1 MGGLTL
7 KFHRRRA
14 TLLDGVPVFSVMRNE
29 TYFLP
34 HFLRHYR
41 ALGVQSF
48 VIYADRCD
56 EEFMS
61 VLEAQ
66 EDVSILLSSNA
77 KFGDVL
83 GVQKTGVPL
92 RLPTLLR
99 EYATNQMFSGR
110 WHVVADSDEFIV
122 LPPPFSGLDDYTR
135 FLENSGADHV
145 FASMV
150 DFYPRRLRERN
161 YDPAVDPFQACP
173 YFDEGPYHAL
183 DVASGRILQKK
194 FGVRRRLLQ
203 FLQRSFP
210 DEMKALEAGPRDYA
224 GALEYKF
231 PIMKSSGTRQR
242 VADHYISGVPSIRN
256 ACTIAH
262 FKFYPELDGKVRTAL
277 TEGQY
282 YKGSVE
288 YRMLD
293 FALRRLGD
301 ADLVTAVSRRYTS
314 PADLVAAGFME
325 TADGCLP

>member
-14 TLLDGVPVFSVMRNE
+14 NLLAGVPVFSVMRNE

-41 ALGVQSF
+41 ALGAQSF

-56 EEFMS
+56 EAFMS
-61 VLEAQ
+61 ALEAQ
-66 EDVSILLSSNA
+66 EDVSILLSNNA

-83 GVQKTGVPL
+83 GVQKTGVPK

-110 WHVVADSDEFIV
+110 WHAVVDSDEFIV
-122 LPPPFSGLDDYTR
+122 LPPPFSRLDDYTA
-135 FLENSGADHV
+135 FLDRAGMDHG

-161 YDPAVDPFQACP
+161 FDPGIDPFQACP
-173 YFDEGPYHAL
+173 FFDEGPYHAL
-183 DVASGRILQKK
+183 DDASGRILQQK
-194 FGVRRRLLQ
+194 FGIRGRLLR
-203 FLQRSFP
+203 FLLGSFP
-210 DEMKALEAGPRDYA
+210 GEMKAMEVGPGHYA
-224 GALEYKF
+224 GALDYKF
-231 PIMKSSGTRQR
+231 PIMKSSSTRR
-242 VADHYISGVPSIRN
+242 RLADHSISGVPSIRN

-262 FKFYPELDGKVRTAL
+262 FKFYPELDAKVRTAL

-282 YKGSVE
+282 YMGSVE

-293 FALRRLGD
+293 FALRRLSD
-301 ADLVTAVSRRYTS
+301 ADLVTAVSRRYAS
-314 PADLVAAGFME
+314 PADLVAAGFMG
-325 TADGCLP
+325 TAGA